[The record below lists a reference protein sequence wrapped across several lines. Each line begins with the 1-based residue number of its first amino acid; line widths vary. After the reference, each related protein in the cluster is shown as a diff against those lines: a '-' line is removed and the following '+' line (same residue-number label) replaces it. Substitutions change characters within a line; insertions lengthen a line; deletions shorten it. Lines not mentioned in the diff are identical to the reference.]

1 MMDRR
6 FNPNIKK
13 NGSLKIRNHSR
24 MRKRKSIKKKGDFI
38 RREWEKKIRKKKKT
52 DRKDMGG
59 RGK

>member
-1 MMDRR
+1 
-6 FNPNIKK
+6 
-13 NGSLKIRNHSR
+13 